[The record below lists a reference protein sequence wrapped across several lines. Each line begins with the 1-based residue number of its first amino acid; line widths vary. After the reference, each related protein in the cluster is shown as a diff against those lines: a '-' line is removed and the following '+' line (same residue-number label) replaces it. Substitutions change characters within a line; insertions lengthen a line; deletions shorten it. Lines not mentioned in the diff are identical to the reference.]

1 MIARIAL
8 CILACALLL
17 TAGCGENPL
26 VGEVQALRDEMCAC
40 ANQDCADG
48 ILKKLKE
55 FDKENKGKKVSRQDN
70 DKMQKLYVEVSDC
83 LGKVILKDRE
93 AAEATTPTS
102 KAAPA
107 PAPKTKKEETEAVEK
122 DPKDKEEATEET
134 PEEPPKAEDAPE

>member
-8 CILACALLL
+8 CILAGTLFF

-26 VGEVQALRDEMCAC
+26 VGEVQALRNEMCAC
-40 ANQDCADG
+40 ANQDCADA
-48 ILKKLKE
+48 ILKKLKD

-93 AAEATTPTS
+93 AAQAATQPPKPT
-102 KAAPA
+102 PA
-107 PAPKTKKEETEAVEK
+107 PSPETKKEESEAVEK
-122 DPKDKEEATEET
+122 QATEKDESTEET

>member
-8 CILACALLL
+8 CVLACALFL

-40 ANQDCADG
+40 ANQDCADE
-48 ILKKLKE
+48 ILKKLKN

-93 AAEATTPTS
+93 AAEAATVPP
-102 KAAPA
+102 KADPA
-107 PAPKTKKEETEAVEK
+107 PAPKTKTEETKAVEK
-122 DPKDKEEATEET
+122 GSKGNVEATEET